1 MKEVRE
7 YIANNWA
14 KTFHDPS
21 EMRGDFV
28 VPKPYISPSI
38 GGMYTDLYYWDVYF
52 MNLGLMIDGHDEQ
65 VENNLDNMAYFINT
79 LGYMPNANTLA
90 DRSQP
95 PLFCSAVYDY
105 YVHKGDKAII
115 EKYMPYIL
123 KEYEF
128 WQTQRM
134 TPYGVNN
141 FSTNADEELKML
153 DVVVLGYHK
162 ASKLTF
168 KQFVK
173 FLLPNMLRK
182 KPTKKQIERNTMAYI
197 RAMDKHRINILAHL
211 GYAGCAVDCVRL
223 AEECVKRNIYIELNG
238 KRINFKKQDILG
250 MVATGVKF
258 IIDSDA
264 HKKENVGKNSM
275 AFNLIEKYDIP
286 LEQVA
291 NVDKLPTFNK

>member
-1 MKEVRE
+1 MKLLGDYHTHTTYTHGKSTVEE
-7 YIANNWA
+7 NIQQAELLGIQEIAITEHSYKGFNHIKPGDLQKIKNDIDA
-14 KTFHDPS
+14 VKDKYNVKVLLGIEANLMS
-21 EMRGDFV
+21 ENGDID
-28 VPKPYISPSI
+28 IS
-38 GGMYTDLYYWDVYF
+38 
-52 MNLGLMIDGHDEQ
+52 
-65 VENNLDNMAYFINT
+65 
-79 LGYMPNANTLA
+79 
-90 DRSQP
+90 
-95 PLFCSAVYDY
+95 
-105 YVHKGDKAII
+105 
-115 EKYMPYIL
+115 
-123 KEYEF
+123 
-128 WQTQRM
+128 
-134 TPYGVNN
+134 
-141 FSTNADEELKML
+141 DEELKML

-291 NVDKLPTFNK
+291 NVDKLPTFHK